1 MVKNCDRFHKVV
13 ANDQCGNIATKYN
26 IPLAQFYT
34 WNPAVGNTCASLW
47 LNTNVGVRTIGYVA
61 PKTTTTTTAKPTTIT
76 TGNGVTTPT
85 PTQAGMVANCN
96 KFHKVAANDQ
106 CGTVAT
112 KYSISLANFY
122 SWNAA
127 VGNNCGSVWLGYYCC
142 VGKK

>member
-1 MVKNCDRFHKVV
+1 MRQHRHKVQHPTRPILHLEPRRRQYLRKPV
-13 ANDQCGNIATKYN
+13 AEHQRRRAYNRVRRPKDDDNND
-26 IPLAQFYT
+26 
-34 WNPAVGNTCASLW
+34 SD
-47 LNTNVGVRTIGYVA
+47 
-61 PKTTTTTTAKPTTIT
+61 
-76 TGNGVTTPT
+76 GVTTPT

-106 CGTVAT
+106 RGTIAT
-112 KYSISLANFY
+112 KYSISLANVY